1 MADLIVRVVVN
12 ILRHVLVKVL
22 AVLSAVL
29 EAHGIHVSYD
39 RLREVCQTSLDGTSI
54 DTIEQVANELGVD
67 AEQIIVPVD
76 HVLLP
81 EARINPA
88 IIVVR
93 LPNSFTHF
101 VVLWKKHGGLIQ
113 VMDPAAGRLWPR
125 TKGFLDQVYVHQ
137 HVVSAQAWR
146 EWAGSEDFCRALTH
160 RARILGISAK
170 MTSSLIEAVAANPN
184 WQGLAALDAIV
195 RMLTPMARSGGL
207 GGSRATGRLLVR
219 CLERAATE
227 GDAFQ
232 VIPSAYWSVLPAGK
246 DEAGQQQLV
255 FQGAVVLRVR
265 SRQKIRRKGRRFLGD
280 LTPEPTGGPARDI
293 TEALSTASPRPL
305 RHILKLLRAD
315 GLLTPAAI
323 FTGLGLSTFGLVFE
337 ALVYRTFVD
346 LGRFLAIP
354 QQRQVAV
361 AILAAFF
368 VGLVTLDLCITR
380 GILRLGRNLEIRL
393 RTQILEKLPRLADHY
408 LSSRL
413 ISDLAERA
421 HSIQEIRG
429 VPAIGTQLMMRVS
442 ELILTTAGVVW
453 LDPRTLWPAIT
464 CAVIAVILPMLI
476 QPIAAER
483 DLRFRTHSGAL
494 CRFYFDALRGLMPV
508 WTHRADHALRAEHES
523 LLVNWL
529 RAALSLQRAGVAL
542 SGLSGLIGFG
552 LTIWLLMTHF
562 KGGDSAVSLLLVYWA
577 LNLPAI
583 GGQVASIVMQYP
595 RQRNLVLRLLEPLS
609 APEERD
615 SNTSAALSRR
625 PLLADAET
633 YKRGRRSVSITFE
646 DVSIGAMGNT
656 ILNDVNLRIDAG
668 SHVCI
673 VGPSGAGKSSLVG
686 ILLGWH
692 RPAVGTVFVDGE
704 PLDQDRLEILRRE
717 IVWVDPSIQIW
728 NRSLLQ
734 NLQYGEGAT
743 DSLRRIGEV
752 VDQADLISVLRKLP
766 KGLQTR
772 LGEGGALV
780 SGGEGQRVRLGRAM
794 LRRSPRLVILD
805 EPFSA
810 LDREARR
817 EFMRLTRKLW
827 RDATLLCITHDVTE
841 SLDFERVLVVDNG
854 HVVENGAP
862 SDLLRWPGSRYEQL
876 LAADRVASAQIWST
890 AAWRRIYLE
899 RGQIFESG
907 RQGYDRR
914 FNEDLLGY
922 NALRRSPRR
931 FSPEVVTSSERN

>member
-1 MADLIVRVVVN
+1 MRVRNLLVPEVVQT
-12 ILRHVLVKVL
+12 
-22 AVLSAVL
+22 SAMDCGPACLKSVL

-101 VVLWKKHGGLIQ
+101 VVLWKKLGGLIQ
-113 VMDPAAGRLWPR
+113 IMDPAAGRLWPG

-146 EWAGSEDFCRALTH
+146 EWAGSDDFCRALTH

-170 MTSSLIEAVAANPN
+170 MTSSLMEAVAANPN
-184 WQGLAALDAIV
+184 WQGFAALDAAV

-207 GGSRATGRLLVR
+207 GGSRATGRVLAR

-227 GDAFQ
+227 TNALQ
-232 VIPSAYWSVLPAGK
+232 VIPPAYWSVLPAGI
-246 DEAGQQQLV
+246 DEAGEERLV

-265 SRQKIRRKGRRFLGD
+265 SRPKARRKARASFGD
-280 LTPEPTGGPARDI
+280 LAPEPTGPARDI
-293 TEALSTASPRPL
+293 AEALSTATLRPL
-305 RHILKLLRAD
+305 RHIVKILRAD
-315 GLLTPAAI
+315 GLLTPAAL
-323 FTGLGLSTFGLVFE
+323 FAGLGLSTCALVFE

-346 LGRFLAIP
+346 LGHFLGIP
-354 QQRQVAV
+354 QQRQIAV

-368 VGLVTLDLCITR
+368 VGLVTLDLCIAN

-429 VPAIGTQLMMRVS
+429 VPAIGTQLVVRVF
-442 ELILTTAGVVW
+442 ELILTTAGIVW
-453 LDPRTLWPAIT
+453 LDPRTLWPAIA
-464 CAVIAVILPMLI
+464 CAAIAVILPMLV

-529 RAALSLQRAGVAL
+529 RAALSLQRTGVAL
-542 SGLSGLIGFG
+542 SGLSGLVGFVV
-552 LTIWLLMTHF
+552 TIWLLMAHF
-562 KGGDSAVSLLLVYWA
+562 KGGDSAISSLLVYWA

-583 GGQVASIVMQYP
+583 GGQIASIVMQYP
-595 RQRNLVLRLLEPLS
+595 RQRNLVLRILEPLR
-609 APEERD
+609 APDERD
-615 SNTSAALSRR
+615 TNAGATLSPQ
-625 PLLADAET
+625 PLCACAET
-633 YKRGRRSVSITFE
+633 YKRGRRGVSIAFE
-646 DVSIGAMGNT
+646 GVSIGGMGHT
-656 ILNDVNLRIDAG
+656 ILNEVDLQVDAG

-686 ILLGWH
+686 ILLGWY
-692 RPAVGTVFVDGE
+692 RPTGGTVFVDGE
-704 PLDQDRLEILRRE
+704 PLDQDRLEILRQE
-717 IVWVDPSIQIW
+717 TVWVDPNIQIW

-743 DSLRRIGEV
+743 DSFRRIGEV
-752 VDQADLISVLRKLP
+752 VEQADLISLLRKLP

-810 LDREARR
+810 LDREQRR
-817 EFMRLTRKLW
+817 EFMRLIRKLW
-827 RDATLLCITHDVTE
+827 LDATLLCITH
-841 SLDFERVLVVDNG
+841 ERV
-854 HVVENGAP
+854 
-862 SDLLRWPGSRYEQL
+862 R
-876 LAADRVASAQIWST
+876 ASI
-890 AAWRRIYLE
+890 
-899 RGQIFESG
+899 
-907 RQGYDRR
+907 
-914 FNEDLLGY
+914 
-922 NALRRSPRR
+922 
-931 FSPEVVTSSERN
+931 SSASWW